1 MLFSKNHIFDF
12 ISLFFYFYFLLFSS
26 YLSYFLSPIGFGFN
40 LLSFP
45 SFLLC
50 KFRLLIWDLSLSF
63 FAITFSCYMKFSRQY
78 LSCQFYPV
86 KPKHIHMDFINFS
99 EVFLS
104 QVFLRVSITH
114 KAAKNYVNLLLNL
127 FKCFLHMKIRLLL
140 WKETND
146 ESQPPR
152 FRPLG
157 TKAGS

>member
-1 MLFSKNHIFDF
+1 M
-12 ISLFFYFYFLLFSS
+12 
-26 YLSYFLSPIGFGFN
+26 
-40 LLSFP
+40 
-45 SFLLC
+45 C

-63 FAITFSCYMKFSRQY
+63 FAMSFSCYMKFSRQY
-78 LSCQFYPV
+78 LSCQYYPV
-86 KPKHIHMDFINFS
+86 KPKYIHKDFTNFN

-114 KAAKNYVNLLLNL
+114 KAAENYVNLLLHL

-146 ESQPPR
+146 ESQPPQ

-157 TKAGS
+157 TKAGSWGYFQDQLKPEVKKLKTATYETYEKWSTSSRL